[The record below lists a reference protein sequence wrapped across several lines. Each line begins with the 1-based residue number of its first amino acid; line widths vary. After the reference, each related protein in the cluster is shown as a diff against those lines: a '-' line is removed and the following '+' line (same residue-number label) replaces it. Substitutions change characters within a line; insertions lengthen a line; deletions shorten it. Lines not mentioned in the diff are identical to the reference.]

1 MTGDFSTQGKTAL
14 SLTRPLWQEGLRQ
27 ALTMAERDSAVPSA
41 VRRLMAQAFGKMAG
55 CGENGLG
62 REKLSTMRCRCGD

>member
-14 SLTRPLWQEGLRQ
+14 NLTRPLWQEGLRQ
-27 ALTMAERDSAVPSA
+27 ALTMAERDSAVPFA

-55 CGENGLG
+55 CWENGLG
-62 REKLSTMRCRCGD
+62 REKLSIMRFRCSD